1 MMPVTSVSAG
11 PLDSIPID
19 PGATTIHPEKTV
31 TVPANGA
38 VGSDIHVSSRAFLS
52 IDFAV
57 QPGKQVTLLVITGAQ
72 KREMDAGKQITGR
85 PQVRAP
91 IDGTASQ
98 SLTVNQGG
106 YYVAILNSNPQPCP
120 SHIGS
125 APARSDRAILRSL
138 WALGVIALIACALSF
153 TAGQT
158 FAGPLDSIPVGPS
171 DRILLNQ
178 NVNLNEN
185 GSASNLFVPQ
195 QATVFLDLA
204 VQPGKKVLLMVITED
219 QWKAISSGE
228 IPSGSRILR
237 THVSGVDSVSVS
249 IPRGTYAVAMIP
261 AQGTAQVVMRARA
274 RY

>member
-1 MMPVTSVSAG
+1 MRILLTVYAKTLFILGIVVLAIATSVSAG

-106 YYVAILNSNPQPCP
+106 YYVAILNSNPQP
-120 SHIGS
+120 
-125 APARSDRAILRSL
+125 
-138 WALGVIALIACALSF
+138 
-153 TAGQT
+153 
-158 FAGPLDSIPVGPS
+158 
-171 DRILLNQ
+171 
-178 NVNLNEN
+178 
-185 GSASNLFVPQ
+185 
-195 QATVFLDLA
+195 
-204 VQPGKKVLLMVITED
+204 
-219 QWKAISSGE
+219 
-228 IPSGSRILR
+228 
-237 THVSGVDSVSVS
+237 VS
-249 IPRGTYAVAMIP
+249 ITYRVC
-261 AQGTAQVVMRARA
+261 ARA
-274 RY
+274 F